1 MIRPCLIVLMHL
13 AVFMC
18 VFLPT
23 QALSG
28 DYIIGD
34 GDTLSVA
41 VWGVPELSVD
51 MVVRP
56 DGKITLPAVG
66 DVAATG
72 LTPVELSRDLTKVL
86 DSYVKKPIVT
96 VAVSGVTN
104 NRIYIS
110 GGGVQSQVINLSGRT
125 TLFKLL
131 CSLEGIENA
140 DLKRAHLMRDG
151 KQHGIDF
158 YGLFVDGDVGKDI
171 KLQPEDILYLPTN
184 ERNKVYVVGAVN
196 EPKYLIFRDGLRIL
210 DAILECGGFSKY
222 AKESAVLILR
232 KNAGK
237 ETKIKINIEDL
248 VSDGDL
254 GQNIELARGDY
265 VIVQEGIF

>member
-1 MIRPCLIVLMHL
+1 MIRFFLISLFCVLLPGQVL
-13 AVFMC
+13 A
-18 VFLPT
+18 
-23 QALSG
+23 G

-34 GDTLSVA
+34 GDTLSVS

-51 MVVRP
+51 MIVRP

-66 DVAATG
+66 DVSATG
-72 LTPVELSRDLTKVL
+72 LTPVQLSRDLAKVL

-96 VAVSGVTN
+96 VSVSGITN

-110 GGGVQSQVINLSGRT
+110 GGGVPSTVINLSGRT

-131 CSLEGIENA
+131 CSLDGVENA
-140 DLKRAHLMRDG
+140 DMKHARLVRDN
-151 KQHGIDF
+151 KQLEIDI
-158 YGLFVDGDVGKDI
+158 YGLFVDGEITKDI
-171 KLQPEDILYLPTN
+171 ELQAEDILYLPTN
-184 ERNKVYVVGAVN
+184 EKNKIYVVGAVN
-196 EPKYLIFRDGLRIL
+196 APTYIIYREGLRVL

-222 AKESAVLILR
+222 AKQSAVLILR
-232 KNAGK
+232 KNDG
-237 ETKIKINIEDL
+237 EDTRIKINIDDL

-254 GQNIELARGDY
+254 TQNIELARGDY

>member
-1 MIRPCLIVLMHL
+1 MLRICFIVLFYL
-13 AVFMC
+13 LVSTQVF
-18 VFLPT
+18 
-23 QALSG
+23 AG
-28 DYIIGD
+28 DYVIGD
-34 GDTLSVA
+34 GDGLDIS
-41 VWGVPELSVD
+41 VWGVPELSVGTI
-51 MVVRP
+51 VRP

-66 DVAATG
+66 DVMATG
-72 LTPVELSRDLTKVL
+72 LTPVELGRDLTKVL

-96 VAVSGVTN
+96 VAVSGITN

-110 GGGVQSQVINLSGRT
+110 GGGVPSTVINLSGRT

-131 CSLEGIENA
+131 CSLDGVENA
-140 DLKRAHLMRDG
+140 DMKHARLMRNN
-151 KQHGIDF
+151 KQQDIDI
-158 YGLFVDGDVGKDI
+158 YALFVDGEITRDI
-171 KLQPEDILYLPTN
+171 ELQSEDILYLPTN
-184 ERNKVYVVGAVN
+184 EKNKVYVVGAVN
-196 EPKYLIFRDGLRIL
+196 NPTYIIYREGLRIL

-237 ETKIKINIEDL
+237 DTRIKINIEDL

-254 GQNIELARGDY
+254 AQNIELARGDY

>member
-1 MIRPCLIVLMHL
+1 MIRHSLIVLMHL
-13 AVFMC
+13 AVFIC
-18 VFLPT
+18 LLLPT

-28 DYIIGD
+28 DYVIGD
-34 GDTLSVA
+34 GDTLSVS

-66 DVAATG
+66 DVSATG

-110 GGGVQSQVINLSGRT
+110 GGGVPSKVINLTGRT

-140 DLKRAHLMRDG
+140 DLKLAHLIRDG
-151 KQHGIDF
+151 KQHDIDF
-158 YGLFVDGDVGKDI
+158 YGLFIDGEIDKDI

-232 KNAGK
+232 KNADGD
-237 ETKIKINIEDL
+237 TRIKINIADL